1 MNPAETRATVMT
13 NRYVSTSGAVCKARG
28 RQYTVGPYPRQH
40 DGNKPRRAQCHIG
53 NSNRGT
59 TMAEFALVLPMFVLL
74 MFAVV
79 DFARLFYIEMTLQN
93 AVREAGRYAITGN
106 HQPDPNHLGQTLSR
120 VQSISQVAQQS
131 AMGLDV
137 SNLQIVSASGGNGN
151 AGGPGDTVT
160 ISLTTNLRI
169 LTPIIAQFFKNGA
182 YTFTVS
188 VSFKNEP
195 FPPGNTA
202 CIGRIAWSA
211 VG

>member
-1 MNPAETRATVMT
+1 ML
-13 NRYVSTSGAVCKARG
+13 NRDGSKAWA
-28 RQYTVGPYPRQH
+28 
-40 DGNKPRRAQCHIG
+40 AQK
-53 NSNRGT
+53 NRGCQSEAGRRSRWPRDGEPCCT
-59 TMAEFALVLPMFVLL
+59 DLGIRESNCGATMAEFALVLPMFVLL
-74 MFAVV
+74 LFAVT

-106 HQPDPNHLGQTLSR
+106 HVPDPNHQGQNLSR
-120 VQSISQVAQQS
+120 VQSIFQVAQQA

-137 SNLQIVSASGGNGN
+137 SNLQIVSASGGTGN

-160 ISLTTNLRI
+160 ISLTTNLKI
-169 LTPIIAQFFKNGA
+169 VTPIIAQFFKNGV

-195 FPPGNTA
+195 FPPGDTA
-202 CIGRIAWSA
+202 WMRYAIWRD

>member
-1 MNPAETRATVMT
+1 MDRIVQPTQSLSAAVQVACGSRS
-13 NRYVSTSGAVCKARG
+13 RSTSPSRGASSHKLPGTGCCSGHSA
-28 RQYTVGPYPRQH
+28 
-40 DGNKPRRAQCHIG
+40 
-53 NSNRGT
+53 RGT
-59 TMAEFALVLPMFVLL
+59 TLVEFAFVLPMFVLL
-74 MFAVV
+74 LFAVA

-106 HQPDPNHLGQTLSR
+106 HVPDPNHHGQNLSR
-120 VQSISQVAQQS
+120 PQSIQNVAQQH

-137 SNLQIVSASGGNGN
+137 SNLQIVSVNGGNGS

-160 ISLTTNLRI
+160 ISLTTNLRL
-169 LTPIIAQFFKNGA
+169 LTPVVAQFFNHGV

-202 CIGRIAWSA
+202 WMRQAIWLDAG
-211 VG
+211 